1 MKKSFLLV
9 VALCCGLTPLFAQEE
24 TKTVSKPDSH
34 APIGVMGDHQH
45 KKGELMLSYR
55 YMRMTMKD
63 NLVDSD
69 DISPET
75 IVTTIP
81 NRFFGMP
88 GMPPTLRVVPVEMT
102 MDMHMIGAMY
112 APSDK
117 VTLMLMGMI
126 VTNDMDHITFQG
138 GMGTNQLGV
147 FTTSASGFGDTRLSA
162 LISLSKKENTR
173 IHANVGLSIPTGS
186 ITETDDILTPMNMQP
201 TVRIPYPMQLGS
213 GTWDFLPGIT
223 YSGNRDKLGWGTQV
237 MGNLRLGENDEG
249 YTLGNRYE
257 LSTWVSYRLA
267 DWISGSFRLIG
278 SSVGKIDGQDAN
290 IMAPVQT
297 ADPDFQGGTRVDTSF
312 GLNLIGT
319 KGFLTNQRLALELA
333 LPVVQDLNGPQ
344 LKTTSIL
351 TIGWQHT
358 LID

>member
-9 VALCCGLTPLFAQEE
+9 AALCCCLNLALAQEE

-34 APIGVMGDHQH
+34 APIGVMGDHLH
-45 KKGELMLSYR
+45 KKGEFMLSYR

-81 NRFFGMP
+81 NRFFGNP

-102 MDMHMIGAMY
+102 MDMHMVGAMY
-112 APSDK
+112 APSDN

-126 VTNDMDHITFQG
+126 VSNDMDHITFQG
-138 GMGTNQLGV
+138 GIGTNQLGV
-147 FTTSASGFGDTRLSA
+147 FTTSASGLGDTRFSA

-186 ITETDDILTPMNMQP
+186 ITETDDILTPMNMTP

-223 YSGNRDKLGWGTQV
+223 YSGNKDKLGWGTQV
-237 MGNLRLGENDEG
+237 KGNLRLGENDEG
-249 YTLGNRYE
+249 YTLGNRFE
-257 LSTWVSYRLA
+257 LSSWVSYRLA
-267 DWISGSFRLIG
+267 DWLSSSFRVIG
-278 SSVGKIDGQDAN
+278 QTLGKIDGMDAN

-297 ADPDFQGGTRVDTSF
+297 ADPDFHGGQRVDASF

-319 KGFLTNQRLALELA
+319 KGFLTNQRLAIELA
-333 LPVVQDLNGPQ
+333 LPMIQNLNGPQ
-344 LKTTSIL
+344 LKTTSVL